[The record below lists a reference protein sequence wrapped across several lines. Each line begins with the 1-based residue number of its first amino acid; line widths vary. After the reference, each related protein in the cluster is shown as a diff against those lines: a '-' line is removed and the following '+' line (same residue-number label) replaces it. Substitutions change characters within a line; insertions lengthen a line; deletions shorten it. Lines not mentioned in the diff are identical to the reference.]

1 MSPPSRSQG
10 FDDGDARAIRS
21 LRMKPVCIL
30 LGAVLAAGPLSR
42 APAGDA
48 TGADRDSAAPLTCR
62 GSERGKV
69 AGDDEIVDAAWIVIG
84 NSEHRGGHLAREA
97 RVLCKGG
104 PVYRFRA
111 EDESVNRIEL
121 SELFGSAERLKGV
134 SPAMVER
141 LTAITAADI
150 LVDLGRYGDTV
161 TYEWS
166 TRFPRRMGPQSLGI
180 FAQWHGRPDRTLVDD
195 GKTVRML
202 SLAEFEDLSRTVEF
216 REDGWGYERK
226 SGVKTAYRRDAAAGG
241 PIGEFRVGFDH
252 LYLMVRSDASRRSS
266 PDVKLKIRPSR
277 QVGDCTRD
285 GPKEIALVWKT
296 PLADVPVDRWIDF
309 KVRIHFSEYAPD
321 ADKVTSPGAV
331 TVWMNGK
338 QVADWRGNVG
348 KNDSLG
354 PYFKFGIYKPGPGGF
369 QVDHAAYRRTIQ
381 RTRKSPEVPNP
392 LRDEVLR
399 SRAEGGDATGV
410 NR

>member
-1 MSPPSRSQG
+1 MSPPSCSQG

-21 LRMKPVCIL
+21 PPMEPVCIL

-42 APAGDA
+42 TPAGDA
-48 TGADRDSAAPLTCR
+48 TGPARDSAAPLTCR
-62 GSERGKV
+62 SSERGKI
-69 AGDDEIVDAAWIVIG
+69 AGDEEIIDAAWIVIG
-84 NSEHRGGHLAREA
+84 NSEHRGGHLAREV
-97 RVLCKGG
+97 RVLCKGS

-141 LTAITAADI
+141 LAAIMAADI

-202 SLAEFEDLSRTVEF
+202 SLAEFEDLSKTVEF
-216 REDGWGYERK
+216 REDGWGYERE
-226 SGVKTAYRRDAAAGG
+226 SGVKTAYRRDASAGG

-277 QVGDCTRD
+277 QVGDCIRD

-296 PLADVPVDRWIDF
+296 PLAEVPVDQWIDF

-369 QVDHAAYRRTIQ
+369 QVDHAAYRRTIH

-392 LRDEVLR
+392 IRDEVLR
-399 SRAEGGDATGV
+399 SRADGGDAARV

>member
-1 MSPPSRSQG
+1 M
-10 FDDGDARAIRS
+10 
-21 LRMKPVCIL
+21 L
-30 LGAVLAAGPLSR
+30 LGAVLMAWPVMPAAG
-42 APAGDA
+42 GDA
-48 TGADRDSAAPLTCR
+48 TGPDRSSAAPLGHR
-62 GSERGKV
+62 GSERREV
-69 AGDDEIVDAAWIVIG
+69 ARDEEIVDGVWIVIG
-84 NSEHRGGHLAREA
+84 NGEDRGGHVIRDAREPY
-97 RVLCKGG
+97 KGS

-111 EDESVNRIEL
+111 DDESVNRIEL

-134 SPAMVER
+134 ARAMVER
-141 LTAITAADI
+141 LAAILATDI

-195 GKTVRML
+195 GKTVRQL
-202 SLAEFEDLSRTVEF
+202 SLAEFEKLSKTVEF
-216 REDGWGYERK
+216 REDGWGYERT
-226 SGVKTAYRRDAAAGG
+226 SGAKTAYRRDASAGG
-241 PIGEFRVGFDH
+241 PVGEFRIGFDH
-252 LYLMVRSDASRRSS
+252 LYLMVRSDASRCSS
-266 PDVKLKIRPSR
+266 PEVKLKIKPSR
-277 QVGDCTRD
+277 QAGDCIRN
-285 GPKEIALVWKT
+285 GPKEAALLWKI
-296 PLADVPVDRWIDF
+296 PLAEVPVDRWIDF

-399 SRAEGGDATGV
+399 GRAEGSDGARPDRSPSRTGA
-410 NR
+410 

>member
-1 MSPPSRSQG
+1 
-10 FDDGDARAIRS
+10 
-21 LRMKPVCIL
+21 MKPVYIL

-42 APAGDA
+42 TLAGDA
-48 TGADRDSAAPLTCR
+48 TGADRDSAALLTCR
-62 GSERGKV
+62 SSERGKV
-69 AGDDEIVDAAWIVIG
+69 ARDEEIVDAAWIVIG
-84 NSEHRGGHLAREA
+84 NSEHRGGRLAREA
-97 RVLCKGG
+97 RVLCKGS

-134 SPAMVER
+134 SPSMVER
-141 LTAITAADI
+141 LAAIMAADI

-166 TRFPRRMGPQSLGI
+166 TRFPRRMDPQSLGI

-202 SLAEFEDLSRTVEF
+202 SLAEFEDLSKTVEF

-277 QVGDCTRD
+277 QVGDCIRD

-296 PLADVPVDRWIDF
+296 PLAQVPVDQWIDF

-399 SRAEGGDATGV
+399 SRAEGGDATRV